1 MFSLTN
7 KSLIR
12 IAIISVLSSVLITL
26 FLLFNP
32 FDDYDPLYVSGKTL
46 YIKSYE
52 PLIVKEYGYLDF
64 DNLQKKITAPE
75 GKSLAILNIEI
86 TNAASAEIRII
97 SNENSSE
104 FMSKDGFTYTP
115 VNPASISKIAAI
127 DDQDLSYPIWG
138 SFTLNNLERAEGFLL
153 FIVKDSFK
161 PNKFSWV
168 STDRVL
174 ISFD

>member
-1 MFSLTN
+1 M
-7 KSLIR
+7 
-12 IAIISVLSSVLITL
+12 
-26 FLLFNP
+26 
-32 FDDYDPLYVSGKTL
+32 
-46 YIKSYE
+46 
-52 PLIVKEYGYLDF
+52 
-64 DNLQKKITAPE
+64 QKKITAPE
-75 GKSLAILNIEI
+75 GKSLAILNIQI

-115 VNPASISKIAAI
+115 VNPSSISKDATI

-168 STDRVL
+168 SSDRVL

>member
-127 DDQDLSYPIWG
+127 GDQDLSYPIWG
-138 SFTLNNLERAEGFLL
+138 SFTLNNLERAEGLWNTLKPEVFGLDT
-153 FIVKDSFK
+153 FISNTLV
-161 PNKFSWV
+161 
-168 STDRVL
+168 
-174 ISFD
+174 

>member
-7 KSLIR
+7 KSLIQ
-12 IAIISVLSSVLITL
+12 IAIISVFSSVLITL

-52 PLIVKEYGYLDF
+52 PLIVKEYGYLDL
-64 DNLQKKITAPE
+64 DNSQKIIIAPE
-75 GKSLAILNIEI
+75 DRSLAILNIEI
-86 TNAASAEIRII
+86 TNAASTEIRII
-97 SNENSSE
+97 SNEKSSE

-115 VNPASISKIAAI
+115 LNPASISKNAKIK
-127 DDQDLSYPIWG
+127 DQDLSYPIWG
-138 SFTLNNLERAEGFLL
+138 SFTLNNLEKAEGFLL

-168 STDRVL
+168 SSDRVL